1 LYFQVLDSKK
11 ECNNVFYEGGLVDI
25 KTEAMTH
32 TWSYSPHYQNTK
44 PYFADIWSL
53 GLSLDAACP
62 EQLKA
67 DWKEIN
73 LKARC
78 FLKTLQTS
86 KIDLNHNCLFDLLPE
101 SFLIDFYSLRNG
113 ITKHIFENLE
123 KPKNYDFLTDLCE
136 MIYGISQRELNV
148 SFDNLNWA
156 DDKTREAFGKIKE
169 ARRNIEYTPWVT
181 ATGRLSTK
189 PHSFPILNLNK
200 QLRAYLVPENDLF
213 VELDYN
219 AAELRVLFALL
230 DQPQPPDDVHSWIA
244 ENLFLN
250 KFSRDETK
258 KKVFSWLYNPKA
270 RNKKLNDFLAR
281 DKILNKYY
289 IDGAAHTPYNRVIP
303 VDEARAVNYTIQS
316 TASDLFLTSA
326 IKINKMLK
334 NKQSH
339 VAFCVHDSLVLDM
352 SHGDKSLL
360 DELISVFSETKFGEF
375 KVNVSIGK
383 NFGSMKR
390 IK

>member
-1 LYFQVLDSKK
+1 MYFQVLDSKK

-53 GLSLDAACP
+53 GLSLNAACP

-73 LKARC
+73 LKARR

-136 MIYGISQRELNV
+136 MIYGISRRELNV

-230 DQPQPPDDVHSWIA
+230 DQPQPADDVHSWIA

-250 KFSRDETK
+250 KLSRDETK

-289 IDGAAHTPYNRVIP
+289 IDGAAHTPYNRAIA

-352 SHGDKSLL
+352 SYGDKSLL

-390 IK
+390 VK